1 MDRVRS
7 LGVVVA
13 TILVAAPLAVANDA
27 FTIVDA
33 INQAVA
39 THPGVG
45 ETAANRRATE
55 AEMRQAQGYAASAG
69 PLGGKGRPPPV

>member
-1 MDRVRS
+1 MGGIRS
-7 LGVVVA
+7 LWVLAA
-13 TILVAAPLAVANDA
+13 TILVTASLAVANDA

-45 ETAANRRATE
+45 EAAANRRATE
-55 AEMRQAQGYAASAG
+55 AEMRQIPGYAASAG
-69 PLGGKGRPPPV
+69 PPGG